1 MAENGPPKGP
11 ENTFKASHVESEGFQ
26 ALLKVAVALAGSPT
40 AASGVEKVRSI
51 RPSGPGM

>member
-11 ENTFKASHVESEGFQ
+11 ENTFKASHMESEEFQ
-26 ALLKVAVALAGSPT
+26 ALAVALAGSPT
-40 AASGVEKVRSI
+40 AASEVEKVRST

>member
-1 MAENGPPKGP
+1 MAENGPHKGP

-26 ALLKVAVALAGSPT
+26 ALAVGLAGSPT